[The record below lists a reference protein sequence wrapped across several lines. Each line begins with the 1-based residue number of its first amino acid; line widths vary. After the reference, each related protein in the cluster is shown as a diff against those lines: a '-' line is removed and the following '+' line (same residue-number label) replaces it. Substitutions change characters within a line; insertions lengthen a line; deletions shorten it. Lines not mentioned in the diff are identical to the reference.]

1 MKAIRTM
8 TKRTAKL
15 SKNDIRALYAT
26 SRFLGM
32 ETRESLGLSIPFEV
46 YFQDPV
52 VAAEHPDFGFDKDCC
67 VDWEPGLADGPTSAR
82 FAVVDYNSDTD
93 MLAPPA
99 EWNEQ
104 KLKFVHDGEVLD
116 RTVKKTLQF
125 HQVNVWAILQRA
137 LRFFEDPDCL
147 GRSIPWGFEGNRLLV
162 VPHAGY
168 GQNAYYDRRSKS
180 LQFYYFDKE
189 EGQVFTCLSTDIV
202 HHEFGHAVLDGI
214 RPLLNESASVETA
227 AFHEFFG
234 DLTAILIILRN
245 NAFRRRLVQETK
257 GDLSEAQRLA
267 GVAEEFGREVKG
279 QNYLRSAI
287 NKFTME
293 TVAITA
299 SPHKMSQVMT
309 GAMFDILVDL
319 SKHYLE
325 RRGGKALSALWNT
338 IQRMQ
343 RMAIQSLDFLPP
355 CDVTFRDYAEAVLRA
370 EELANPRDPHGYRNL
385 MVQAFAKRGIF
396 TEDEA
401 EKLTEDGYLHDRAR
415 MTVFHS
421 VDQIGASRADAYRF
435 LNDNRGRLG
444 LPVSRDIIVAD
455 LYSAEKYARQAR
467 RLPRQLVLEYI
478 WREDVLLEGARFGRF
493 DGVRT
498 TMLCGGT
505 LVFDENGTLL
515 WWTEKPYSETRLERF
530 LHDIAQRRGS
540 GQIGPAFD
548 GEHGMLGSYMAPFSE
563 RVVDNSLRIEIT
575 PHLSLDDGDDE
586 TQGERQWQ
594 PSS

>member
-1 MKAIRTM
+1 MA
-8 TKRTAKL
+8 KRTVKL
-15 SKNDIRALYAT
+15 GIKDIRGLYAT
-26 SRFLGM
+26 SRFLGTK
-32 ETRESLGLSIPFEV
+32 TRETLGLSIPFEV

-52 VAAEHPDFGFDKDCC
+52 VAAEHPDFGFDEDCC

-99 EWNEQ
+99 QWNEK
-104 KLKFVHDGEVLD
+104 KLKFVHDDQVLD
-116 RTVKKTLQF
+116 RTAKETLQF
-125 HQVNVWAILQRA
+125 HQLNVWAILQRA
-137 LRFFEDPDCL
+137 LRFFEGADCL
-147 GRSIPWGFEGNRLLV
+147 GRRIPWGFEGNRLLV

-189 EGQVFTCLSTDIV
+189 GGQVFTCLSTDIV

-245 NAFRRRLVQETK
+245 NAFRKRLVQETN

-267 GVAEEFGREVKG
+267 GVAEEFGREVTG

-287 NKFTME
+287 NESTME
-293 TVAITA
+293 TAASTA

-309 GAMFDILVDL
+309 GAMFDILLDL

-325 RRGGKALSALWNT
+325 RRGGKALPALWNT

-355 CDVTFRDYAEAVLRA
+355 CDVTFKDYAEAVLRA

-385 MVQAFAKRGIF
+385 MIKAFVKRGIF
-396 TEDEA
+396 SEDEA
-401 EKLTEDGYLHDRAR
+401 AMLTGDGYLHDRPS
-415 MTVFHS
+415 MTIFHS
-421 VDQIGASRADAYRF
+421 IDQIGASRVDAYRY
-435 LNDNRGRLG
+435 LDDNRGCLG
-444 LPVSRDIIVAD
+444 LPDNRDIIVSD

-515 WWTEKPYSETRLERF
+515 WSVEKPDSEARLEQF
-530 LHDIAQRRGS
+530 LNDIAQRIGS

-548 GEHGMLGSYMAPFSE
+548 GEHGMLGGFMAPFSE
-563 RVVDNSLRIEIT
+563 RVVDNTLRIEIT
-575 PHLSLDDGDDE
+575 PHLSLNEGDDE